1 MKFQIPSANRRTK
14 ILRPIPKFLSFLLVS
29 LSPLLLFSQPNW
41 PVKVALSN
49 EATAIPYTRF
59 FTTPVHPCFQVG
71 TEYLYKSGPHFEF
84 YQTANLGYIYHNH
97 LYQGLYLN
105 TGIGYDYKFK
115 FGLKLKGLFE
125 LGYLHTIVTQDE
137 YQFKEGE
144 FANGTDWGNAR
155 LMPML
160 SVGVGYLFKK
170 NDPQS
175 PEVFILY
182 KSWIEYPYSP
192 GFIPMMSHINLEIG
206 CKFYPF
212 GSHEK

>member
-1 MKFQIPSANRRTK
+1 MKRALLLI
-14 ILRPIPKFLSFLLVS
+14 ILLCTEIALVS
-29 LSPLLLFSQPNW
+29 GQMKIPLKL
-41 PVKVALSN
+41 ALSN
-49 EATAIPYTRF
+49 ESTAIPYTRF
-59 FTTPVHPCFQVG
+59 FTTPVHPCFQAG
-71 TEYLYKSGPHFEF
+71 TEFQYKSGPHYEF

-97 LYQGLYLN
+97 LYQGFYLN
-105 TGIGYDYKFK
+105 SGVGYDYKFN

-125 LGYLHTIVTQDE
+125 LGYLHTFVTQDE

-144 FANGTDWGNAR
+144 FVNGRDWGNMR

-160 SVGVGYLFKK
+160 SVGAGYLLLK

-175 PEVFILY
+175 PEIFMLY

-212 GSHEK
+212 GNHEE

>member
-1 MKFQIPSANRRTK
+1 
-14 ILRPIPKFLSFLLVS
+14 
-29 LSPLLLFSQPNW
+29 
-41 PVKVALSN
+41 VKVAVSN

-59 FTTPVHPCFQVG
+59 FTAPVHPCFQAG
-71 TEYLYKSGPHFEF
+71 TEYQYKSGPHFEL

-97 LYQGLYLN
+97 LYQGVYLN
-105 TGIGYDYKFK
+105 TGIGYDYKFD
-115 FGLKLKGLFE
+115 FRLNLKGMFE
-125 LGYLHTIVTQDE
+125 LGYLHTFTTQDE

-144 FANGTDWGNAR
+144 YVNGTDRGNAR
-155 LMPML
+155 LMPMI
-160 SVGVGYLFKK
+160 SVGAGYILSKD
-170 NDPQS
+170 DPAS
-175 PEVFILY
+175 PEIFLLY